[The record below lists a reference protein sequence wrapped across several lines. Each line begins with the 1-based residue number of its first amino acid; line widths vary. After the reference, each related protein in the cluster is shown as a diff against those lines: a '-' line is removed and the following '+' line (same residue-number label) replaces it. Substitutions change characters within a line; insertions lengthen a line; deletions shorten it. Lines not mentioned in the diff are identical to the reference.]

1 MDAILKDAQ
10 AVAQRQDK
18 DLDNN
23 EFFDMMNGMTKADLE
38 ASNNYLPSAREMQKK
53 KKGGLR
59 SFG

>member
-18 DLDNN
+18 DLDNS

-38 ASNNYLPSAREMQKK
+38 ASNNYLPSASEMQKK

>member
-18 DLDNN
+18 DLDNS

-38 ASNNYLPSAREMQKK
+38 ASNNYLPSASDMQKK

>member
-18 DLDNN
+18 DLDNS
-23 EFFDMMNGMTKADLE
+23 EFFDMINGMTKADLE
-38 ASNNYLPSAREMQKK
+38 ASNNYLPSASEMQKK

>member
-38 ASNNYLPSAREMQKK
+38 ASNNYLPSASEMQKK